1 VDLIRLHPAP
11 GTITPDEAVAGLA
24 GTDTLAVNMV
34 ASADGRAALSGKTAA
49 LSDEADREVFHTLR
63 AQADA
68 ILVGTG
74 TLRDERYGRFA
85 RSERRIAQRRAHGLA
100 DEPLGVIMTR
110 SMDLP
115 YDIPLFQDPEARIA
129 VYTDSVRP
137 LEATPA
143 DVSVTLLEDLGPRA
157 VIDHLRQ
164 DHRVRCVLCEGG
176 PTLNHALF
184 SSGVVDELFLTL
196 SPLLAGG
203 ADPLTI
209 IEGDIPHP
217 LALELLQAIEH
228 AGSLLLRYR
237 LRRDG

>member
-1 VDLIRLHPAP
+1 MDLNRLFPQPA
-11 GTITPDEAVAGLA
+11 TITADEAVAGLA
-24 GTDTLAVNMV
+24 NSDVLAVNMV
-34 ASADGRAALSGKTAA
+34 ASTDGRAALQGKTAA

-74 TLRDERYGRFA
+74 TLREERYGRFA
-85 RSERRIAQRRAHGLA
+85 KNERRIAQRRAHGLA
-100 DEPLGVIMTR
+100 DEPLGVIITR
-110 SMDLP
+110 SMNLP
-115 YDIPLFQDPEARIA
+115 YDIPLFQDPAARVA
-129 VYTDSVRP
+129 VYTDSVRH
-137 LEATPA
+137 LEPTPA
-143 DVSVTLLEDLGPRA
+143 DVSVTLMEDLGPRA
-157 VIDHLRQ
+157 VIDRLRA
-164 DHRVRCVLCEGG
+164 DHDVRCVLCEGG

-209 IEGDIPHP
+209 IEGEIPHP
-217 LALELLQAIEH
+217 VALELVHAIEH